1 MARARIYI
9 RRSNEDQSAFSPEAQ
24 CRQCRQWCATNGHE
38 VVEPLYVDDDISGMR
53 EDRPQL
59 QRLIADARTDPGSL
73 VVVHKLDRLARDT
86 EMMLRI
92 VYKQLLP
99 RRVQVESVSERMDF
113 YTPVGKALLTV
124 SGAFATQYIDNL
136 RAEVKKGLYEKA
148 ERGGWIGLP
157 PYGYM
162 SLHQFDHKGERVRGT
177 HRLVPS
183 GDAPTVRLIFAEYS
197 TGNHSDSTLRD
208 LLHEEGYTFL
218 HPKTGLRA
226 PFQRDSIGGILR
238 NPAYIGMVRC
248 GGQLYQGAHEPL
260 IDRDLWDRCQA
271 IRERRTRQNGGR
283 VPVRGTGGLLS
294 ELAYCGWCGARL
306 RWWASGEGASR
317 QGYYRCARHVAYGR
331 DACAAPMIQARRIE
345 PQVLAV
351 VRELRVPEHLRDKVL
366 FELQRRQKAPAG
378 SPSVDRERV
387 QRQLD
392 RLRAVFLSGD
402 ESVSHAIYQAES
414 ARLKSLLSEEAPRS
428 AAQLDMDKALRLLN
442 DLPAA
447 LDGADLAHQRALLQ
461 QLFVTV
467 WLEKEQ
473 VTAVQPS
480 PLFMP
485 LLVAAHHH
493 LQATSTGL
501 EPARRRTPLWSGFAA
516 PAAF

>member
-9 RRSNEDQSAFSPEAQ
+9 RRSNEEQSAFSPEAQ
-24 CRQCRQWCATNGHE
+24 ERQCRQWCADNGHA
-38 VVEPLYVDDDISGMR
+38 VVEPLYLDDDISGTR

-59 QRLIADARTDPGSL
+59 QRLLTDAKADPGSL
-73 VVVHKLDRLARDT
+73 IVVHKLDRLARDT

-92 VYKQLLP
+92 VYKVLEP
-99 RRVQVESVSERMDF
+99 RRVQVESVSERIDF

-124 SGAFATQYIDNL
+124 SGAFSAQYIDNL
-136 RAEVKKGLYEKA
+136 RAEVRKGLREKA
-148 ERGGWIGLP
+148 EQGGWIGLP

-177 HRLVPS
+177 HRLAPS
-183 GDAPTVRLIFAEYS
+183 SDAPAVRLIFSEYS

-208 LLHEEGYTFL
+208 LLHEQGYTFL
-218 HPKTGLRA
+218 HPKTGLRVS
-226 PFQRDSIGGILR
+226 FQRDSVGGILR
-238 NPAYIGMVRC
+238 NPAYIGVVRC
-248 GGQLYQGAHEPL
+248 GGQLYAGTHEPL

-271 IRERRTRQNGGR
+271 IRERRTRQRGGR

-294 ELAYCGWCGARL
+294 ELAFCGLCDARL

-345 PQVLAV
+345 GLLLDV
-351 VRELRVPEHLRDKVL
+351 VRELRVPDRLRDQVL
-366 FELQRRQKAPAG
+366 FELRRRQQAPIG

-402 ESVSHAIYQAES
+402 ESVSHALYQAES
-414 ARLKSLLSEEAPRS
+414 ARLKALLTEEAPRS
-428 AAQLDMDKALRLLN
+428 AARLDVEKALGLLN
-442 DLPAA
+442 DLPAL
-447 LDGADLAHQRALLQ
+447 LDGAALAHRRALLQ
-461 QLFVTV
+461 QLFARV

-473 VTAVQPS
+473 VTAVEPS

-485 LLVAAHHH
+485 LLAAVDN
-493 LQATSTGL
+493 LYTTSTGL
-501 EPARRRTPLWSGFAA
+501 EPARRRRVPLWQGFAV
-516 PAAF
+516 PV

>member
-1 MARARIYI
+1 MFQPILEGPVALYI
-9 RRSNEDQSAFSPEAQ
+9 RRSRDDQSSYSPEAQ
-24 CRQCRQWCATNGHE
+24 ERLGRQFCVASDLPDPLLYFDDDYSGTSGERPAFLRLKEDARSRRLKTVIVPKMDRFARDVILCLQTYDELRSLGVRVWSVA
-38 VVEPLYVDDDISGMR
+38 EPLDFDTPMGR
-53 EDRPQL
+53 KFL
-59 QRLIADARTDPGSL
+59 TDAASTAEWYSR
-73 VVVHKLDRLARDT
+73 
-86 EMMLRI
+86 
-92 VYKQLLP
+92 
-99 RRVQVESVSERMDF
+99 
-113 YTPVGKALLTV
+113 
-124 SGAFATQYIDNL
+124 NL
-136 RAEVKKGLYEKA
+136 STEVKKGLYEKA

-183 GDAPTVRLIFAEYS
+183 IDAPTVRLIFSEYS

-208 LLHEEGYTFL
+208 QLREEGYTFL
-218 HPKTGLRA
+218 HPKTGLRV
-226 PFQRDSIGGILR
+226 PFQRDSVGGILR
-238 NPAYIGMVRC
+238 NPAYIGVVRC
-248 GGQLYQGAHEPL
+248 GGREYQGAHEPL

-271 IRERRTRQNGGR
+271 IRERRTRQRGGR
-283 VPVRGTGGLLS
+283 VPVRGAGGLLS
-294 ELAYCGWCGARL
+294 ELAFCGLCGARL

-331 DACAAPMIQARRIE
+331 EACGAPMIQARRIE
-345 PQVLAV
+345 PLVLAV
-351 VRELRVPEHLRDKVL
+351 VRELTIPAHLRDKVL

-387 QRQLD
+387 QRQLE

-402 ESVSHAIYQAES
+402 ESISHALYQSES
-414 ARLKSLLSEEAPRS
+414 ARLKALLAEEAPRR
-428 AAQLDMDKALRLLN
+428 AARLDMERALQLLN

-447 LDGADLAHQRALLQ
+447 LDGAALAHQRAVLQ

-467 WLEKEQ
+467 WLEKTE

-485 LLVAAHHH
+485 LLVASHH
-493 LQATSTGL
+493 LQATSTGV
-501 EPARRRTPLWSGFAA
+501 EAA
-516 PAAF
+516 